1 MTDKGRP
8 RDEAAEENALSEATR
23 NVFAEQVKLLQTK
36 VTHEHSW
43 RRGVEQE
50 VKALQRVVLGLHD
63 VIARQA
69 QVIQASEVRM
79 TPQQRSAVRVATLRK
94 EKVKR
99 LRDARKVHGPSAS
112 RLLMLADVIQF
123 ASTTDV
129 FGEDKGESQRSLAGA
144 IENYIRA
151 DQTAN
156 KKLRKK
162 YGDLKRDAF
171 ADKQPE
177 LAVAVAAEPAPVL
190 SASQYAQIAAVFEDF
205 VGRQHLEA
213 RVASTDE
220 LVFAVLDAVVL
231 PLVRGRQ
238 DDALYRLLKQTVAKF
253 AEGKGGLAAYEV
265 LHRVVEKYS
274 ELRWQGNN

>member
-1 MTDKGRP
+1 M
-8 RDEAAEENALSEATR
+8 
-23 NVFAEQVKLLQTK
+23 
-36 VTHEHSW
+36 THEHSW

-50 VKALQRVVLGLHD
+50 VKALQRVVLCLHD

-69 QVIQASEVRM
+69 QVVQASEVRM

-129 FGEDKGESQRSLAGA
+129 FGEDKGESLRSLAGA

-171 ADKQPE
+171 AEKQQE
-177 LAVAVAAEPAPVL
+177 HQQQVQQLEVAPAL
-190 SASQYAQIAAVFEDF
+190 SASQYAQVAAVFEDF

-220 LVFAVLDAVVL
+220 RVFAVLDAVVL
-231 PLVRGRQ
+231 PLARGHTAE
-238 DDALYRLLKQTVAKF
+238 ALGRLLKHAVDRF
-253 AEGKGGLAAYEV
+253 AEGKGGLTAYEV
-265 LHRVVEKYS
+265 LHRVIETYT
-274 ELRWQGNN
+274 ELRWAEMHK